1 MRRPQTGPSV
11 STSLGHADSG
21 SLSRDGTTKG
31 NLISVSRLRHFLQA
45 DDFNT
50 NAVPQQPDITIIC
63 TKIVTNANRNET
75 LLGKTRWKH
84 HLLLYELPRAC
95 YETRVVMVETSFQQQ
110 FKKSTGQFFT
120 QPCQLLQKLP
130 KYVTH
135 WYHIASEYKVWQQD
149 TPFSDIW
156 TVTFDVPTTELM
168 GDSSISVSYTMST
181 GK

>member
-63 TKIVTNANRNET
+63 TKIVTNANRNANVTRKNSMKTSSVIVWTSSRLLWNTCSYGRDKLSATIQEIYRPILHSALSTPSKVTKIRYTLIPHCIRIQSLTTRYT
-75 LLGKTRWKH
+75 LLRYLNCDIRRSNNGADGRFKYLSKLH
-84 HLLLYELPRAC
+84 
-95 YETRVVMVETSFQQQ
+95 RVD
-110 FKKSTGQFFT
+110 
-120 QPCQLLQKLP
+120 
-130 KYVTH
+130 
-135 WYHIASEYKVWQQD
+135 W
-149 TPFSDIW
+149 
-156 TVTFDVPTTELM
+156 
-168 GDSSISVSYTMST
+168 
-181 GK
+181 